1 MKTILIG
8 DIHGR
13 SIWKRIV
20 ADEKPDRV
28 IFIGDYFDS
37 FNIPGVTQLR
47 NFEDIVEYQ
56 KTAGIEVVMLIGNHD
71 YHYMQSAE
79 HYSGYQPVFHHQFN
93 EALRNNSDN
102 MQVAYQFDDVVC
114 SHAGLSSVWLD
125 NRFGEGQWTVDTMV
139 EQVNELFKY
148 KPQMF
153 YFDGFD
159 ASGNSKTQGPFW
171 IRPAALMSA
180 NKETIKKQIIQ
191 VVGHTQVKGILDS
204 YAASQ
209 KAMGGRY
216 YLIDALDDEG
226 YMSYENG
233 EFTPVRMFV
242 S

>member
-1 MKTILIG
+1 MRTLVIG

-13 SIWKRIV
+13 SNWKLAIHQ
-20 ADEKPDRV
+20 EQPDRV

-37 FNIPGVTQLR
+37 FEIPGVTQLR

-71 YHYMQSAE
+71 YHYMQSVE
-79 HYSGYQPVFHHQFN
+79 SYSGYQPVFHHQFN
-93 EALRNNSDN
+93 EALRNNGDN
-102 MQVAYQFDDVVC
+102 MQIAYQFDDVVC

-125 NRFGEGQWTVDTMV
+125 NRFGEGQWSVETMV

-148 KPQMF
+148 KPLEF

-159 ASGNSKTQGPFW
+159 PYGNSKTQGPLW

-209 KAMGGRY
+209 KSMGGRY

-233 EFTPVRMFV
+233 EFTPVQIFV

>member
-13 SIWKRIV
+13 SIWKSIV
-20 ADEKPDRV
+20 KAENPDRV

-37 FNIPGVTQLR
+37 FDIPGVRQLR

-71 YHYMQSAE
+71 YHYMQSSE
-79 HYSGYQPVFHHQFN
+79 HYSGYQPAFHHQFN
-93 EALRNNSDN
+93 EALRNSKDS
-102 MQVAYQFDDVVC
+102 MQIAYQFDDVVC
-114 SHAGLSSVWLD
+114 SHAGLSSVWLN
-125 NRFGEGQWTVDTMV
+125 NRLGEGKWSVETMV

-148 KPQMF
+148 RPLEF

-159 ASGNSKTQGPFW
+159 PYGNSKTQGPLW

-180 NKETIKKQIIQ
+180 NKETLKKKIIQ

-209 KAMGGRY
+209 KSMGGRY

-233 EFTPVRMFV
+233 EFTPVRMFI

>member
-13 SIWKRIV
+13 SIWKSIV
-20 ADEKPDRV
+20 KAENPDRV

-37 FNIPGVTQLR
+37 FDISGLQQLR

-56 KTAGIEVVMLIGNHD
+56 NTAGIEVVMLIGNHD
-71 YHYMQSAE
+71 YHYLQSAE
-79 HYSGYQPVFHHQFN
+79 HYSGYQPVMHHQFN
-93 EALRNNSDN
+93 EALKNNLDN
-102 MQVAYQFDDVVC
+102 MQVAYRFDDVVC

-125 NRFGEGQWTVDTMV
+125 NRLGEGQWTVDTMV
-139 EQVNELFKY
+139 DQVNELFKY
-148 KPQMF
+148 KPLQF

-159 ASGNSKTQGPFW
+159 PYGNSKTQGPFW

-180 NKETIKKQIIQ
+180 NKKTIKKDIIQ

-204 YAASQ
+204 YAVSQ

-216 YLIDALDDEG
+216 YMIDALDDEG

-233 EFTPVRMFV
+233 VFTPVRLFV

>member
-13 SIWKRIV
+13 SIWKSIV
-20 ADEKPDRV
+20 KAEKPDRV
-28 IFIGDYFDS
+28 VFIGDYFDS
-37 FNIPGVTQLR
+37 FDIPGVTQLR

-56 KTAGIEVVMLIGNHD
+56 KNSGIEVVMLIGNHD
-71 YHYMQSAE
+71 YHYLQSAE
-79 HYSGYQPVFHHQFN
+79 HYSGYQAVFHHQFN
-93 EALRNNSDN
+93 EALKNNLDN
-102 MQVAYQFDDVVC
+102 MQVAYRFDDVVC

-125 NRFGEGQWTVDTMV
+125 NRFGEGQWSVDTMV

-159 ASGNSKTQGPFW
+159 AYGNSKTQGPFW

-180 NKETIKKQIIQ
+180 NKQTIKKDIIQ

-216 YLIDALDDEG
+216 YMIDALDDEG
-226 YMSYENG
+226 YMSYEDG
-233 EFTPVRMFV
+233 EFLPVRLFV
-242 S
+242 Y

>member
-13 SIWKRIV
+13 SIWKRII

-28 IFIGDYFDS
+28 VFIGDYFGS
-37 FNIPGVTQLR
+37 FHIPGVTQLR

-56 KTAGIEVVMLIGNHD
+56 KTAGIEVIMLIGNHD
-71 YHYMQSAE
+71 YHYMQSVE
-79 HYSGYQPVFHHQFN
+79 SYSGYQPVFHHQFN
-93 EALRNNSDN
+93 EALRNNGDN
-102 MQVAYQFDDVVC
+102 MQIAYQFDDVVC

-125 NRFGEGQWTVDTMV
+125 NRLGKDQWSVETMV

-148 KPQMF
+148 KPLEF

-159 ASGNSKTQGPFW
+159 PYGNSKTQGPLW

-209 KAMGGRY
+209 KSMGGRY

-233 EFTPVRMFV
+233 EFTPVQIFV